1 MNIKPMIAICMLFV
15 AGCSSPAS
23 QIHYYQLSAAPINV
37 IQSKPLAA
45 IAIAPVKV
53 ASYLNGSGLVVQ
65 QSAVEL
71 SIARQHLWADS
82 LEQQLQRQLTE
93 YITLTLPALPL
104 VPINTPD
111 ALTLQVEVDR
121 FYATEQ
127 GLALLSGRYTVTG
140 HGELRTKPFSYQV
153 PLTANGY
160 PAMVS
165 ALSEGWQQLLQD
177 ITTTLQVE

>member
-23 QIHYYQLSAAPINV
+23 EIHYYQLSTAPAKV
-37 IQSKPLAA
+37 IHNKPVTAL
-45 IAIAPVKV
+45 AIAPVKV

-65 QSAVEL
+65 QSAVEF

-93 YITLTLPALPL
+93 FITLALPALQL

-111 ALTLQVEVDR
+111 ALNLQVEIDR

-127 GLALLSGRYTVTG
+127 GQALLSGRYTVTG
-140 HGELRTKPFSYQV
+140 NGKHHTKPFSYQV
-153 PLTANGY
+153 PLAANGY

-165 ALSEGWQQLLQD
+165 ALSDAWQQLLQD
-177 ITTTLQVE
+177 IPSALQVE